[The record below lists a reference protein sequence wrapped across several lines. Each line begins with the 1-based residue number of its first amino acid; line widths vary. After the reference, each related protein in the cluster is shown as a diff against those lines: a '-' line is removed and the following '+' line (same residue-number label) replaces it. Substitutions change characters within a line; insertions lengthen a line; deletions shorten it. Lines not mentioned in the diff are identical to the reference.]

1 MTASPVVAQVD
12 PFEFEVYPYQTLG
25 VGMVELESLNSVVPK
40 GHARG
45 GNGTAS
51 GDFKSNLMYRT
62 AFEVSYGLTDKIE
75 AAVYLNLAR
84 PNGDGS
90 FQYAGSKY
98 RLRGSLFEQD
108 ELPVNLGWYAELEWH
123 RVPEFDGNQLEVELR
138 PIIEKDFGR
147 VEIDLDPKFEK
158 AIFLGP
164 NKNRGFEF
172 GYVAGIYY
180 RAMRW
185 LSPGLE
191 FYGGIG
197 HLDDSDPLRDQ
208 QHYIFP
214 ILRGELPGGI
224 EYNFGPGFGLTRGS
238 DRRAFDITREFPV
251 VRCARKQSED
261 FVYRHERPAHTTN
274 RDQISD
280 RASVDGDPHTLAG
293 FHLPQYA
300 ARMIAQFTRSYPL
313 CS

>member
-1 MTASPVVAQVD
+1 MRKFDVRLKAILCVAAILLAGGRALAQVD

-25 VGMVELESLNSVVPK
+25 VGIVELESLNSVVPK

-84 PNGDGS
+84 PNGAGS

-147 VEIDLDPKFEK
+147 VEIDLNPKFEK

-172 GYVAGIYY
+172 GYVAGCYY

-238 DRRAFDITREFPV
+238 DRIITKFNLEL
-251 VRCARKQSED
+251 EH
-261 FVYRHERPAHTTN
+261 FVG
-274 RDQISD
+274 S
-280 RASVDGDPHTLAG
+280 L
-293 FHLPQYA
+293 L
-300 ARMIAQFTRSYPL
+300 
-313 CS
+313 